1 MNKII
6 FILFLFCSFA
16 KAQVLLPTPE
26 TAFEKQ
32 HRFNPDVIKSKNIR
46 RITFDI
52 LDKKDF
58 EVAVDKSLIESYDFD
73 TNGNL
78 SRYYF
83 TTIIQTIEKEITTPP
98 VYRKRRRVSNG
109 GTQIINFYV
118 YDTVSTS
125 YFYSNNRLILK
136 RYHDGFNYYESR
148 YYRYDSTNNLTKELR
163 FKETNNSKDKSIFI
177 LGNQVQLSE
186 DSFQYVKYSSGQTKC
201 TYINNEN
208 RSYKEVITNYDSLGR
223 KKEIMEYYTV
233 ASWIMQEHRFEY
245 DGNRLAKAKFKGN
258 ANNTVDM
265 TITYEYDE
273 KNKELYTEKHYKG
286 ELLVKEISYITD
298 SNNGLLNSFI
308 IRDPNNKT
316 MRIVKLKYDF
326 GSLSKRGE

>member
-1 MNKII
+1 MDKLF
-6 FILFLFCSFA
+6 FILFLVCSIA
-16 KAQVLLPTPE
+16 KAQVLLPTTE

-32 HRFNPDVIKSKNIR
+32 HQFNPDVIKANNIR

-58 EVAVDKSLIESYDFD
+58 EVAIDKSLIESYDFD
-73 TNGNL
+73 TNGKL

-83 TTIIQTIEKEITTPP
+83 TTIIQTVEKEITTPP
-98 VYRKRRRVSNG
+98 VYRKRRKISNG
-109 GTQIINFYV
+109 GTRIINFYV

-125 YFYSNNRLILK
+125 YFYNNDRLILK

-148 YYRYDSTNNLTKELR
+148 YYRYDSVGNLTKELR

-177 LGNQVQLSE
+177 LGNQVLLSE
-186 DSFQYVKYSSGQTKC
+186 DSFQYTKYSSGQTKC

-208 RSYKEVITNYDSLGR
+208 RSYKEVVTNYDSLGR
-223 KKEIMEYYTV
+223 KKEIFENYTV

-245 DGNRLAKAKFKGN
+245 DGKRLSKAKFKGN

-265 TITYEYDE
+265 TITYEYDK
-273 KNKELYTEKHYKG
+273 KNEELYTEKHFKG
-286 ELLVKEISYITD
+286 DYLVKEISYITD
-298 SNNGLLNSFI
+298 SNNDLLNSFI
-308 IRDPNNKT
+308 IRDPNAKT
-316 MRIVKLKYDF
+316 MRIVKLKYDL
-326 GSLSKRGE
+326 GSVSKTEQ